1 MPTKPK
7 KAKAPAKPRPFSV
20 RSTSALVKVM
30 ERPDPGSRVVVRLVE
45 RRAAPRTYRIDDTKD
60 GYGHLANGLGWI
72 SLRDTEEV

>member
-1 MPTKPK
+1 MPTKSK
-7 KAKAPAKPRPFSV
+7 REKAPAKPRQFSV

-45 RRAAPRTYRIDDTKD
+45 RQTAPRTYRIAETKD

-72 SLRDTEEV
+72 DLRNTEEV